1 MLSCVLIL
9 PLDQVATGN
18 AVSEAMG
25 WGSPAYTIPLSA
37 DGSKPATH
45 YGLHTWSDEAFQ
57 AMLESQV
64 YPPQVEEAGIT
75 KADYD
80 AMIGAL
86 VWSFWPDYTGHFH
99 SVTIEQGLQAVA
111 ITNGMPA

>member
-25 WGSPAYTIPLSA
+25 WGSPAYTVALSA
-37 DGSKPATH
+37 DGAEPATH
-45 YGLHTWSDEAFQ
+45 YGLHTWAGADFQ
-57 AMLESQV
+57 QMIESGY

-75 KADYD
+75 KADYN
-80 AMIGAL
+80 AMLAVLIP
-86 VWSFWPDYTGHFH
+86 SFWPDYTDHFATVCAENGLTV
-99 SVTIEQGLQAVA
+99 VTYE
-111 ITNGMPA
+111 